1 MPHYRPRLAG
11 WRVHAHSRVKA
22 IASRAFALTLLS
34 VLTVACGGQHTRRDP
49 NPVVLGPGHLVAIG
63 AGRSLFLH
71 CEGTG
76 SPTVILEAGFGGNS
90 NDWSE
95 VEGPL
100 GRRTLTCAYDRAG
113 LGSSLPIPGV
123 HDAAEE
129 IGDLTRLLYDAHIPP
144 PYVLVGH
151 SYGGLL
157 VRLFAHANPFDTAGI
172 VLVDSMG
179 RNQDRRLRAIW
190 QAQPAQVR
198 RQVPDPTAYPVQDGV
213 DLLAGEAL
221 DARLGTLGDTP
232 LVVITRGR
240 LLDSAAQQLPPT
252 MRAPVARL
260 WETMQNELAALSSDR
275 IHAIALRSGHF
286 VQRSPDGQPD
296 VVVDAVLAIIHAV
309 RTRTH
314 LPACPS
320 VFHGASVQCRS

>member
-1 MPHYRPRLAG
+1 MPPYRPRVAG
-11 WRVHAHSRVKA
+11 RALHPQSSAKA
-22 IASRAFALTLLS
+22 IASRAFALVLLS
-34 VLTVACGGQHTRRDP
+34 VLTVACGGQQTRRDP
-49 NPVVLGPGHLVAIG
+49 NPVILGPGHLVAIG
-63 AGRSLFLH
+63 AGRSLYLH

-76 SPTVILEAGFGGNS
+76 SPTVILEAGLDGNS

-95 VEGPL
+95 VQGPL
-100 GRRTLTCAYDRAG
+100 GRATRTCAYDRAG
-113 LGSSLPIPGV
+113 LGNSLPMPGV
-123 HDAAEE
+123 HDAANEVA
-129 IGDLTRLLYDAHIPP
+129 DLSQLVQAAGISP

-157 VRLFAHANPFDTAGI
+157 VRVFAHASPLVTAGV

-179 RNQDRRLRAIW
+179 RNQDRRLQAIW
-190 QAQPAQVR
+190 HAQPAQVR
-198 RQVPDPTAYPVQDGV
+198 QEVPDPTAYPVRDGV
-213 DLLAGEAL
+213 DVLAGEAL
-221 DARLGTLGDTP
+221 DAKLGTLGDTP

-240 LLDSAAQQLPPT
+240 LLDTALQTLPPT
-252 MRAPVARL
+252 MRAPVAHL

-275 IHAIALRSGHF
+275 IHVIALRSGHF
-286 VQRSPDGQPD
+286 VQRSPNGQPD

-309 RTRTH
+309 RTRTP

>member
-1 MPHYRPRLAG
+1 M
-11 WRVHAHSRVKA
+11 
-22 IASRAFALTLLS
+22 LLS
-34 VLTVACGGQHTRRDP
+34 VLTVACAGQHTTRDT
-49 NPVVLGPGHLVAIG
+49 NPIVPGPGRLVAIG
-63 AGRSLFLH
+63 AGRSLYLH

-100 GRRTLTCAYDRAG
+100 GRATRTCAYDRAG
-113 LGSSLPIPGV
+113 LGSSLPLRGV
-123 HDAAEE
+123 HDAAAE
-129 IGDLTRLLYDAHIPP
+129 IADLSRLLDDADIPP

-157 VRLFAHANPFDTAGI
+157 VRLFAHANPFATAGI

-190 QAQPAQVR
+190 QAQPAHVR
-198 RQVPDPTAYPVQDGV
+198 RQVPDPTAYPVQAGV

-221 DARLGTLGDTP
+221 DAKLGTLGDTP

-240 LLDSAAQQLPPT
+240 LLDTAPQQLPPT

-286 VQRSPDGQPD
+286 VQRSPNGQPD
-296 VVVDAVLAIIHAV
+296 VVVDAVLAVIQAV

-320 VFHGASVQCRS
+320 VFRGASVQCRS